1 MLAGSSGQVSFQVAQ
16 AAPYVVQSVTGQA
29 AVLNYIAATGG
40 YTLNGPDNP
49 AKVGSIVSVYLTGV
63 GPVSNPPADGAAA
76 SLTQLSYSTLLST
89 ATATISGWSAN
100 VGFLGLA
107 PGWVGFGPS
116 QHHGTWPKHRLI
128 RRGTHSRRAVQSN
141 GPTCT
146 SRNSSWRGAVRPAE
160 PRVVSAFLGNG
171 EWRSHQKQN
180 KCRDDSRH
188 TRQDCPGWCTG
199 KPRHGSKPVSHFEAH
214 KPGGS
219 MAMGNRELK
228 ASPVRSAC

>member
-1 MLAGSSGQVSFQVAQ
+1 VNGINAPLYFASSGQINIQLPFEIAPGPAAMTVNDACGSSGQVSFQVAQ

-107 PGWVGFGPS
+107 PGWVGLDQANITVPGLS
-116 QHHGTWPKHRLI
+116 TGSYAVVLTV
-128 RRGTHSRRAVQSN
+128 GGVQSN
-141 GPTCT
+141 GPTMYVT
-146 SRNSSWRGAVRPAE
+146 
-160 PRVVSAFLGNG
+160 
-171 EWRSHQKQN
+171 Q
-180 KCRDDSRH
+180 
-188 TRQDCPGWCTG
+188 
-199 KPRHGSKPVSHFEAH
+199 
-214 KPGGS
+214 
-219 MAMGNRELK
+219 
-228 ASPVRSAC
+228 